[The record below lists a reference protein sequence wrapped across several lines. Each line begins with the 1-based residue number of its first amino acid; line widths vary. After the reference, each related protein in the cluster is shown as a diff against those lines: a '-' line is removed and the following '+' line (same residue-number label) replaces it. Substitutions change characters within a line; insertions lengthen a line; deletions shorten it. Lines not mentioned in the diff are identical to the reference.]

1 MTNKKTNNEIEFKR
15 VIVETLKSLN
25 NKYNYLK
32 GLMELSEE
40 SSLDRIDNTE
50 QEVGRIIFVL
60 WFLFMLI
67 CGSVALTLFISGQ

>member
-60 WFLFMLI
+60 WFLFMLTCSSI
-67 CGSVALTLFISGQ
+67 ILTLYLSGQ